1 MKNFDIKQNVTAEPV
16 AGKYLLEILT
26 RGMYSNPLH
35 IYREYIQNAADSID
49 RAIDEE
55 IINKDEAYIHIV
67 IDKKKKVVTITDNGI
82 GLPFLTAKK
91 VLMSIGD
98 SNKDGIVERGFR
110 GIGRLGGLAYADEV
124 KFITT
129 SIGDNKAFIVSCDC
143 VKLRDLLQKS
153 NHETQD
159 VMETFLAISSFD
171 EREAN
176 PDDHY
181 FTVIMRGVAEESVL
195 LDESQVHNYLA
206 QNAPV
211 DFDDQLL
218 FSLAGKIRD
227 FFKSQGFPLVSYNLY
242 QEKRKVP
249 IYKLYSRTLSTGQQK
264 RTKAKDHIRNIEFI
278 YEKDDFGKPL
288 YIGWLAITDFSGII
302 SDENVQGIRLR
313 KGNIQVGDNNTFARF
328 FPSEGNTANR
338 MFAGEIH
345 VLHDEILP
353 NSQRDD
359 FEPGI
364 AYECLKT
371 KLTNW
376 AYLINKKYRRGTSE
390 ATSALK
396 RLQKANQEQRE
407 LESQIQAGSIT
418 SDIKRQKVSDDLE
431 KITKKRDEAKKV
443 VLRALDKGTF
453 DSDRKQTIEKALKQ
467 TERDEK
473 NAIKLRTLITDA
485 DYATKNDLPSS
496 YSRAERNLYQRMIA
510 VIDLY
515 FKDKPEVASE
525 LHERIKQELSVKKK

>member
-1 MKNFDIKQNVTAEPV
+1 M
-16 AGKYLLEILT
+16 
-26 RGMYSNPLH
+26 
-35 IYREYIQNAADSID
+35 
-49 RAIDEE
+49 
-55 IINKDEAYIHIV
+55 
-67 IDKKKKVVTITDNGI
+67 
-82 GLPFLTAKK
+82 
-91 VLMSIGD
+91 
-98 SNKDGIVERGFR
+98 
-110 GIGRLGGLAYADEV
+110 
-124 KFITT
+124 
-129 SIGDNKAFIVSCDC
+129 
-143 VKLRDLLQKS
+143 
-153 NHETQD
+153 
-159 VMETFLAISSFD
+159 
-171 EREAN
+171 
-176 PDDHY
+176 
-181 FTVIMRGVAEESVL
+181 
-195 LDESQVHNYLA
+195 
-206 QNAPV
+206 
-211 DFDDQLL
+211 
-218 FSLAGKIRD
+218 
-227 FFKSQGFPLVSYNLY
+227 
-242 QEKRKVP
+242 
-249 IYKLYSRTLSTGQQK
+249 
-264 RTKAKDHIRNIEFI
+264 
-278 YEKDDFGKPL
+278 
-288 YIGWLAITDFSGII
+288 
-302 SDENVQGIRLR
+302 R
-313 KGNIQVGDNNTFARF
+313 KGNIQVGDNKTFARF

-525 LHERIKQELSVKKK
+525 LHEKIKQELSVKKK